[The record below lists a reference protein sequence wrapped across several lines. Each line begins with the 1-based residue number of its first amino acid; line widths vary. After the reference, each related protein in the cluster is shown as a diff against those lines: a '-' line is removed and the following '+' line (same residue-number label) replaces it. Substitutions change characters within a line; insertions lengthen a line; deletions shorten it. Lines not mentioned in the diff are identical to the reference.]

1 MVTRSTALARAP
13 TEAAGPRGIAPM
25 SHAEEPRETGGAADN
40 GADAPVRYR
49 MEEVVRRT
57 GLTPRAIRYYE
68 EMGLLSPSGRTAGG
82 FRLFTEDEIA
92 QLVRVK
98 ELQTLLGFS
107 LAEIKETLHA
117 DAVRAG
123 LRQAY
128 ARTTDPAARRALVEQ
143 GIGLIQS
150 QVRIIEERM
159 ARLARLRDEY
169 QERLARLR
177 ALREQAAAEQGETP
191 RTDREGTREER

>member
-1 MVTRSTALARAP
+1 MSRKHAPDKVAARDTRAP
-13 TEAAGPRGIAPM
+13 
-25 SHAEEPRETGGAADN
+25 S
-40 GADAPVRYR
+40 R

-82 FRLFTEDEIA
+82 FRLYDDVEIA
-92 QLVRVK
+92 QLIRIK

-107 LAEIKETLHA
+107 LAEIKHILRVDTA
-117 DAVRAG
+117 RAG

-128 ARTTDPAARRALVEQ
+128 ATTADPRIRRDLVDR

-150 QVRIIEERM
+150 QMRVIDERTARLGKLRAEYEER
-159 ARLARLRDEY
+159 LG
-169 QERLARLR
+169 RLR
-177 ALREQAAAEQGETP
+177 ALQGTMSRERGAAPPVRDPAP
-191 RTDREGTREER
+191 VRDAR